1 MDINQDLKKKT
12 IIVNLDKGAC
22 IFVNF
27 VWIFTPTHKNHNLP
41 YKLDFYLEF
50 KTSVHVREWD

>member
-1 MDINQDLKKKT
+1 MSGYKSRFKKKT

-41 YKLDFYLEF
+41 YKLFILILAWIQD
-50 KTSVHVREWD
+50 

>member
-1 MDINQDLKKKT
+1 MDINQDLKKKN

-27 VWIFTPTHKNHNLP
+27 EWIFTPTHKNHNLP
-41 YKLDFYLEF
+41 YKLFILILAWIQD
-50 KTSVHVREWD
+50 